1 MVISGKTLTISF
13 IKTAHT
19 ETAKKTG
26 ARIIAEIVQ
35 ALIKNTISPALRTF
49 MAHSDAIA
57 GYFGASN
64 FTTAIRRPRHA

>member
-35 ALIKNTISPALRTF
+35 ALIKNTITPALRTLVV
-49 MAHSDAIA
+49 HSKAIA
-57 GYFGASN
+57 SHFGANNS
-64 FTTAIRRPRHA
+64 TSAIRRPRHA